1 MKIEHLTLLAFTSIA
16 TGMDLSG
23 NKVSNW
29 LVGTGCLSALLLSVL
44 QRSFAGLP
52 DRLLGILLPVFCLFG
67 LFAIGGIGGG
77 DIKLLSMIGA
87 FLGWRAAGKCLLF
100 AGLLAAVYALC
111 SLCCLHLLG
120 KQLWYVLQYVHHSLL
135 SHSLQCYEA
144 PEKRGMHCTVPVL
157 LALWMILEG
166 WI

>member
-1 MKIEHLTLLAFTSIA
+1 MRIETLALLAFTSVA

-29 LVGTGCLSALLLSVL
+29 LVGTGCLSALVLSVL

-52 DRLLGILLPVFCLFG
+52 DKLLGMALPILCLFG

-87 FLGWRAAGKCLLF
+87 FLGWKPAGKCLLL
-100 AGLLAAVYALC
+100 AGFLAAVYALC

-120 KQLWYVLQYVHHSLL
+120 ERLRYVLQYVRRSLL
-135 SHSLQCYEA
+135 SRSLQRYET
-144 PEKRGMHCTVPVL
+144 PEKRTMHCTVPIL

-166 WI
+166 LN